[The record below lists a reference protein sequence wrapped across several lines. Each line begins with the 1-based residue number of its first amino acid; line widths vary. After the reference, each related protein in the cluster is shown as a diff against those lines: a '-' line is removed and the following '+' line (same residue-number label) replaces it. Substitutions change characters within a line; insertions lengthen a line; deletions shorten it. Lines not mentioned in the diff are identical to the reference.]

1 MESSHSLP
9 SLLQPERPRRQT
21 QLPARYD
28 EFIVQYGQRPQAPT
42 AAQEQQPLYSADI
55 FGAGPHYE
63 PQPQCASEEEEE
75 PLQPPLE
82 SMDEE
87 EPEDAELPADNR
99 SPPPS
104 HTHTHTLTQSPTQT
118 THTPH
123 SQSTHNH

>member
-28 EFIVQYGQRPQAPT
+28 EFIVQYGQRPQAPA

-63 PQPQCASEEEEE
+63 PQPQCASEEE
-75 PLQPPLE
+75 PLQPPRE

-87 EPEDAELPADNR
+87 EPEDAELLADNR

-104 HTHTHTLTQSPTQT
+104 PPRFSPGI
-118 THTPH
+118 PH
-123 SQSTHNH
+123 ILQIGRASW